1 MVNETKERIITGADE
16 LFMRLGIKSVTMDDI
31 ASHLAVSKKTIYQN
45 FKDKDAL
52 VIAVS
57 EVHMAQDHVEV
68 DKLVEESENA
78 IQELFFISQYIKTH
92 VAKMNPSILFDL
104 KKYHPKAWGL
114 FQKHQVDCIASTVI
128 KNIVRGK
135 QEGTYRKE
143 VNAEVLA
150 VLRMQSVEMAFNPAL
165 YPVSKFDL
173 IEVNMQLFE
182 HFVYG
187 MVTAKGAELYNT
199 YLEDNQ

>member
-52 VIAVS
+52 VIAVA
-57 EVHMAQDHVEV
+57 EVHMTQDHVEV
-68 DKLVEESENA
+68 DKLIEGSENA
-78 IQELFFISQYIKTH
+78 IQELFFISKYIKTH

-104 KKYHPKAWGL
+104 KKYHPKAWNL
-114 FQKHQVDCIASTVI
+114 FKEHQVTCIASTVI
-128 KNIVRGK
+128 RNIERGK
-135 QEGTYRKE
+135 KEGTYRKE
-143 VNAEVLA
+143 VNAEILA
-150 VLRMQSVEMAFNPAL
+150 VLRMQSIEMAFNPSL
-165 YPVSKFDL
+165 YPGNKFDL
-173 IEVNMQLFE
+173 MEVNMQLFE

-187 MVTAKGAELYNT
+187 MVTTQGAELYNK

>member
-1 MVNETKERIITGADE
+1 MVNETKDRIITGADE

-68 DKLVEESENA
+68 EKLVKESENA

-104 KKYHPKAWGL
+104 KKYHPKAWDL

-128 KNIVRGK
+128 KNIERGK
-135 QEGTYRKE
+135 KEGTYRE
-143 VNAEVLA
+143 GVNAEILA
-150 VLRMQSVEMAFNPAL
+150 VLRMQSVEMAFNPVL

-173 IEVNMQLFE
+173 MEVNMQLFE

-187 MVTAKGAELYNT
+187 MVTTKGAELYNK
-199 YLEDNQ
+199 YLDENQ